1 MSEHGKI
8 EELTDSLKRYATTSY
23 ELIKL
28 EASERT
34 SVIGSGV
41 MSSLVL
47 GVVGIMF
54 AFFLSFA
61 AGFYISARM
70 GDSWSGFAMVAG
82 FYLVLLLILAVGRKS
97 LVEKP
102 MRDKIIRNIFSK
114 N

>member
-28 EASERT
+28 EATERS
-34 SVIGSGV
+34 SVIGSGII
-41 MSSLVL
+41 SSILL
-47 GVVGIMF
+47 GIVGIMVALF
-54 AFFLSFA
+54 VSFA
-61 AGFYISARM
+61 AAFYISARL
-70 GDSWSGFAMVAG
+70 GDTWSGFAIVGG
-82 FYLVLLLILAVGRKS
+82 FYLLLLLILAAGRKS

-102 MRDKIIRNIFSK
+102 LRDKIIRNIFSK

>member
-8 EELTDSLKRYATTSY
+8 EELTDSFKRYATTSY
-23 ELIKL
+23 DLIKL

-34 SVIGSGV
+34 SVIGSGLV
-41 MSSLVL
+41 SSILL
-47 GVVGIMF
+47 GIVGVIF
-54 AFFLSFA
+54 TLFLSFA

-70 GDSWSGFAMVAG
+70 GDTWSGFAIVAG
-82 FYLVLLLILAVGRKS
+82 FYLVVLLILAAGRKR